1 MNDERDDQGGDN
13 VTPDEFAHLFR
24 PDTDSPSPTPT
35 PANPGPSHPSPP
47 HPSPPHPSPP
57 YPSPPYPSP
66 PHPSP
71 DAEADPPLPVS
82 APSEA
87 ASGGAASDA
96 PTAGEPV
103 EASSAPAPAPDG
115 SRLFRSRGAPERND
129 AITAVGSLQALRLKT
144 MSRSGVPETNR
155 DLNDPAAYP
164 PAGAD
169 DLLPAPPLPVASSG
183 EPAPALAVMS
193 APAPGQQAAPER
205 PRRSTLTEKP
215 SSGSLTGLGVYAVT
229 IGVTVILAFGETMFF
244 DGELGLITGIGLL
257 VVSIVAAFVVRT
269 RDGLHAIFA
278 PPIAFLVAALTAGQM
293 GVAAT
298 DSSSRAVVIFF
309 LLGNNWPWIIGATSA
324 SLVIVALRRRVG

>member
-1 MNDERDDQGGDN
+1 MNDERDGQGDDN

-24 PDTDSPSPTPT
+24 PDAGSPLPAPAPPNPSPL
-35 PANPGPSHPSPP
+35 APSPP
-47 HPSPPHPSPP
+47 NPSPAS
-57 YPSPPYPSP
+57 
-66 PHPSP
+66 
-71 DAEADPPLPVS
+71 EADPPLPVG

-87 ASGGAASDA
+87 ASGEEA
-96 PTAGEPV
+96 PQAPAAGEPV

-115 SRLFRSRGAPERND
+115 SRLFRSRGAPERDD

-144 MSRSGVPETNR
+144 MSRSGDPETNR
-155 DLNDPAAYP
+155 DLDDPAAYP

-193 APAPGQQAAPER
+193 APAPAPSQPAAPER
-205 PRRSTLTEKP
+205 PRRSARTEKP

-244 DGELGLITGIGLL
+244 GGELGLITGIGLV
-257 VVSIVAAFVVRT
+257 VVSIVTAFVVRT

-293 GVAAT
+293 GVTAT
-298 DSSSRAVVIFF
+298 DTSSRAVVVFF
-309 LLGNNWPWIIGATSA
+309 LLGNNWPWIIGATAA

>member
-1 MNDERDDQGGDN
+1 VNDERDGQGDDN

-24 PDTDSPSPTPT
+24 PDAGSPSPA
-35 PANPGPSHPSPP
+35 PAPPNPNPLAPSPP
-47 HPSPPHPSPP
+47 NPSPAS
-57 YPSPPYPSP
+57 
-66 PHPSP
+66 
-71 DAEADPPLPVS
+71 EADPPLPVS

-87 ASGGAASDA
+87 ASGEEA
-96 PTAGEPV
+96 PQAPAAGEPL

-115 SRLFRSRGAPERND
+115 SRLFRSRGAPERDD

-144 MSRSGVPETNR
+144 MSRSGDPDTNR
-155 DLNDPAAYP
+155 DLDDPAAHP

-193 APAPGQQAAPER
+193 APAPAPSQQAAPDR
-205 PRRSTLTEKP
+205 PRRSARTEKP

-244 DGELGLITGIGLL
+244 GGELGLVTGIGLV
-257 VVSIVAAFVVRT
+257 VVSLVSAFVVRT

-293 GVAAT
+293 GVTAT
-298 DSSSRAVVIFF
+298 DTPSRAVVVFF
-309 LLGNNWPWIIGATSA
+309 LLGNNSPWIIGATAA